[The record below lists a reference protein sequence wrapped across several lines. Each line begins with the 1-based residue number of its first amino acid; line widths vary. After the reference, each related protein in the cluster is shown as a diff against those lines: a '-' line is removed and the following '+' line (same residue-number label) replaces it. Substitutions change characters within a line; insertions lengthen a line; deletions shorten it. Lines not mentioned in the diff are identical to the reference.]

1 MSPRDVASRSLCF
14 LALFAVGRLLPTP
27 THSALVSLHCTASRF
42 SDILG
47 FWFLVAGILS
57 GHVDVPQRAW
67 MIENGELVSKLKKKN
82 NNNNN
87 NNKNVVHCSTVDNT
101 PSGPVQKSPQL

>member
-1 MSPRDVASRSLCF
+1 MSPRDVASRSLRF

-27 THSALVSLHCTASRF
+27 TTHTALVSLHCTLLRVEAADLF
-42 SDILG
+42 I
-47 FWFLVAGILS
+47 FVAGILS

-67 MIENGELVSKLKKKN
+67 MIENGELVSKLKK
-82 NNNNN
+82 NNNN

-101 PSGPVQKSPQL
+101 PSGPEQKSPQL

>member
-1 MSPRDVASRSLCF
+1 MSPRDVASRSLRF
-14 LALFAVGRLLPTP
+14 LALFAVGRLLPDP
-27 THSALVSLHCTASRF
+27 NAHGSRLSALHCF
-42 SDILG
+42 E
-47 FWFLVAGILS
+47 VAGILS

-67 MIENGELVSKLKKKN
+67 MIENGELVSKLKKNNN

-87 NNKNVVHCSTVDNT
+87 NNKNVVHCSSTVDNT

>member
-1 MSPRDVASRSLCF
+1 MSPRDVASRSLRF

-27 THSALVSLHCTASRF
+27 THTALVSLHCTASRF
-42 SDILG
+42 SEILG
-47 FWFLVAGILS
+47 FLVAGILS

-67 MIENGELVSKLKKKN
+67 MIENGELVSKLKKN
-82 NNNNN
+82 NKN